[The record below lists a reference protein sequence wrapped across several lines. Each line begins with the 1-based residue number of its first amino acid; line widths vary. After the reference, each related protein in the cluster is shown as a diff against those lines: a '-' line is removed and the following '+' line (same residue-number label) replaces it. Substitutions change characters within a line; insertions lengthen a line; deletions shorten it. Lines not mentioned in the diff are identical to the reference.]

1 MARTV
6 RRHRLRR
13 PQPRWVLIAVVV
25 AAVLFL
31 AGSFLVAQFG
41 KDAAETQTTAVEGER
56 DVVTGQRDATAARA
70 AGLAQ
75 QIQVECAAGT
85 LDGLICDEAGRVVA
99 DPVAGPAGPPGSPGL
114 PGAPGIQGR
123 PGEPGTPGLPGEP
136 GPAGE
141 SIQGPAGENGADG
154 APGEDGA
161 DGADGAPGMD
171 GSPAASYTE
180 TFPDGSTRTCVRDGG
195 EDTAP
200 RYRCGEIADPEPS
213 PGPDSAGLAGVP

>member
-25 AAVLFL
+25 AALAFL

-41 KDAAETQTTAVEGER
+41 KDAAETETTAVEGER
-56 DVVTGQRDATAARA
+56 DVVTDQRDATAARA

-114 PGAPGIQGR
+114 PGAPGVQGR
-123 PGEPGTPGLPGEP
+123 PGAPGLDGPP

-141 SIQGPAGENGADG
+141 SIQGPAGENGTDG
-154 APGEDGA
+154 APGA

-200 RYRCGEIADPEPS
+200 RYRCGEIVDPEPS
-213 PGPDSAGLAGVP
+213 TGPDPAGLAGVP